1 MVKTYQGK
9 KPLHYLGEAEV
20 AILNGRYAIQARRER
35 GGGKIVFEPF
45 EPLMGGS
52 AIHIL
57 DETGETQAIM
67 GPLDHDAALA
77 MRKLVE
83 KRDAM
88 NDEMAAEK
96 FSGRCADQ
104 WGKE

>member
-9 KPLHYLGEAEV
+9 KPMHYLAHAEV
-20 AILNGRYAIQARRER
+20 SILDGRYAIQTRRER

-45 EPLMGGS
+45 EPLMGGA

-67 GPLDHDAALA
+67 GPLDYDAALA
-77 MRKLVE
+77 MKDLVE
-83 KRDAM
+83 KRDRM
-88 NDEMAAEK
+88 NDELAAERHGDRK
-96 FSGRCADQ
+96 AVRA
-104 WGKE
+104 

>member
-9 KPLHYLGEAEV
+9 RPLHYLSGAEV
-20 AILNGRYAIQARRER
+20 AIHAGRYAIQASAVH
-35 GGGKIVFEPF
+35 GGKIILEPF
-45 EPLMGGS
+45 EPLMGGA